1 MAEPEV
7 EAAWRAEFERSGVT
21 QIRDALGGGG
31 LADEKTQAAFRWL
44 GDEAEARRQAGA
56 NLPLYQVD
64 ILDCRRCCDRR
75 CHCAGFVVIALR
87 CRQSGRGSDA
97 VRCLLSGEERT

>member
-31 LADEKTQAAFRWL
+31 LADEKSQAAFRWL
-44 GDEAEARRQAGA
+44 GDEAEARRLQQEQTHHYIKWTLLIAVA
-56 NLPLYQVD
+56 
-64 ILDCRRCCDRR
+64 I
-75 CHCAGFVVIALR
+75 VIAGLIALGLSALR
-87 CRQSGRGSDA
+87 
-97 VRCLLSGEERT
+97 

>member
-31 LADEKTQAAFRWL
+31 LADEKSQAAFRWL
-44 GDEAEARRQAGA
+44 GDEAEARRLQQEQT
-56 NLPLYQVD
+56 YHYVRWT
-64 ILDCRRCCDRR
+64 ILIGV
-75 CHCAGFVVIALR
+75 AAVIAGLIALSLSLLR
-87 CRQSGRGSDA
+87 
-97 VRCLLSGEERT
+97 

>member
-7 EAAWRAEFERSGVT
+7 ETAWRAEFERSGVT

-44 GDEAEARRQAGA
+44 GDEAEARRLQQEQTHHYIKWTLLIAVA
-56 NLPLYQVD
+56 
-64 ILDCRRCCDRR
+64 
-75 CHCAGFVVIALR
+75 VVIAGLIALGLSALR
-87 CRQSGRGSDA
+87 
-97 VRCLLSGEERT
+97 